1 MAGYEEVHE
10 QGDRS
15 GYEEL
20 TGQLHAFPGDRFA
33 IVASEFNQVIVDPLL
48 AGARAGFHTVGVSD
62 SALTVVWVPGA
73 LEIAGAIHQLLVSR
87 SVAGVVALGAVV
99 RGETSHY
106 DVVVNQSASQ
116 LMTLAATSEI
126 PIVNGV
132 LTVENIEQ
140 GLNRA
145 GGKDGNKGFDAALSL
160 VRLVDL
166 YRRMVKE

>member
-1 MAGYEEVHE
+1 MTGYDGIHE
-10 QGDRS
+10 REDRQ

-20 TGQLHAFPGDRFA
+20 AGHIQGYPGDRFG

-48 AGARAGFHTVGVSD
+48 AGARSGFHAVGVGD

-73 LEIAGAIHQLLVSR
+73 LEIAGAIHQLLASR
-87 SVAGVVALGAVV
+87 SMAGVIALGAVV

-106 DVVVNQSASQ
+106 DIVVNQSASQ

-126 PIVNGV
+126 PIVNGI
-132 LTVENIEQ
+132 LTVENIDQ

-145 GGKDGNKGFDAALSL
+145 GGKDGNKGYDAAISL
-160 VRLVDL
+160 IRLVDL